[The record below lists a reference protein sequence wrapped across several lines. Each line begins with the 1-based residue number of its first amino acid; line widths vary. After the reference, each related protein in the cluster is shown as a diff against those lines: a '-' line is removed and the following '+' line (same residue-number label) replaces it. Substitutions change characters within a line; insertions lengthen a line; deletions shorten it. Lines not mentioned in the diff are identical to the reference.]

1 MLELLLFVLAGIG
14 FGTFTG
20 LIPGIHVNLI
30 CVLLLGVSSI
40 FIGLNPYCLV
50 VLIISMSVTHTI
62 LDFIPSVLLGCPEDS
77 TALSVL
83 PGHQM
88 LLKGK
93 GLEAIY
99 LTILG
104 GIGVIL
110 VFVLMIPI
118 LIKILPVF
126 YEMIK
131 YYIHYILIG
140 IVSYLILT
148 QKGMK
153 KLLGLFVFIISGL
166 LGLIVFDIPGISSTL
181 LFFPLFTGLFGI
193 STLLISLNN
202 KTKFPKQDDE
212 IGEVKNPLI
221 ISGIIKAF
229 FSGLLVGTLPGV
241 GAAQASVLSQ
251 QITKKR
257 DTREFLVSVGGINTA
272 TAIFSLVALYTIG
285 KPRSGAAVAI
295 EKLVENFGINEL
307 MLVVAA
313 GLIATGIASLL
324 ALFLSR
330 RFLNA
335 MEKISYK
342 KLSLSI
348 IVILIGLTIFLT
360 GWVGILILFV
370 STMIG
375 LLAPLL
381 NVKRS
386 FAMGVLMIP
395 VILFY
400 FGII

>member
-1 MLELLLFVLAGIG
+1 MLEFLLFILAGIG

-20 LIPGIHVNLI
+20 LVPGIHVNLI
-30 CVLLLGVSSI
+30 CILLLGISSN
-40 FIGLNPYCLV
+40 FIGLNPYYLV
-50 VLIISMSVTHTI
+50 ALIISMSVTHTI
-62 LDFIPSVLLGCPEDS
+62 LDFIPSILLGCPEDS

-83 PGHQM
+83 PGHKM

-99 LTILG
+99 LTIVG

-110 VFVLMIPI
+110 FFVLMIPI
-118 LIKILPVF
+118 LIKIIPIF
-126 YEMIK
+126 YEAVK
-131 YYIHYILIG
+131 NYIHYILIA
-140 IVSYLILT
+140 IVLCLILT
-148 QKGMK
+148 EKGYR
-153 KLLGLFVFIISGL
+153 KLLGLFVFLISGL
-166 LGLIVFDIPGISSTL
+166 LGLIAFNIPGISSTL

-193 STLLISLNN
+193 STLLISINSE
-202 KTKFPKQDDE
+202 TKLPKQDNE
-212 IGEVKNPLI
+212 IQEVKTSLVIN
-221 ISGIIKAF
+221 GIVKAF

-241 GAAQASVLSQ
+241 GAAQATVLSQ
-251 QITKKR
+251 QITRKTDMK
-257 DTREFLVSVGGINTA
+257 EFLVSIGGINTA

-285 KPRSGAAVAI
+285 KPRSGAAVAVK
-295 EKLVENFGINEL
+295 KLVENFGINEL
-307 MLVVAA
+307 ILVVAA

-324 ALFLSR
+324 ALFLSK
-330 RFLNA
+330 RFLNV

-348 IVILIGLTIFLT
+348 IIVLIGLTIFLT
-360 GWVGILILFV
+360 GWIGILILFV

-386 FAMGVLMIP
+386 FAMGVLMLPI
-395 VILFY
+395 ILFY

>member
-110 VFVLMIPI
+110 FFVLMIPI
-118 LIKILPVF
+118 LIKILPIF

-131 YYIHYILIG
+131 YYIHYILIA

-193 STLLISLNN
+193 STLLISLNS

-257 DTREFLVSVGGINTA
+257 DMREFLVSVGGINTA

-330 RFLNA
+330 RFLNVI
-335 MEKISYK
+335 EKISYR
-342 KLSLSI
+342 KLSISI
-348 IVILIGLTIFLT
+348 IFILIGLTILLT

>member
-1 MLELLLFVLAGIG
+1 MIQLLFFILLGIG
-14 FGTFTG
+14 CGTFTG

-30 CVLLLGVSSI
+30 CVLLLGMSVTFSW
-40 FIGLNPYCLV
+40 LNPHYLIAV
-50 VLIISMSVTHTI
+50 IISMSVTHTI

-99 LTILG
+99 LTIIG

-110 VFVLMIPI
+110 FFVLMIPVM
-118 LIKILPVF
+118 IKILPVF
-126 YEMIK
+126 YASIK
-131 YYIHYILIG
+131 NYIHWILIL
-140 IVSYLILT
+140 IVSYLIL
-148 QKGMK
+148 KEKRFK
-153 KLLGLFVFIISGL
+153 KILGLSVFLISGI
-166 LGLIVFDIPGISSTL
+166 LGLICFNIPGISSTL

-193 STLLISLNN
+193 STLLLSLNS
-202 KTKFPKQDDE
+202 KTKLPKQQNE
-212 IGEVKNPLI
+212 IQEIENPLI
-221 ISGIIKAF
+221 FSGIIKAF

-257 DTREFLVSVGGINTA
+257 NVKEFLISVGGINTA

-295 EKLVENFGINEL
+295 EKIIGSFGFNEL
-307 MLVVAA
+307 MLIVAA

-330 RFLNA
+330 RFLGII
-335 MEKISYK
+335 EKISYK

-348 IVILIGLTIFLT
+348 IVLLIILTMFLT
-360 GWVGILILFV
+360 KWIGILILIF
-370 STMIG
+370 STSVG

-386 FAMGVLMIP
+386 FAMGVLMLP

-400 FGII
+400 LGL

>member
-1 MLELLLFVLAGIG
+1 MLEFLLFILAGIG

-20 LIPGIHVNLI
+20 LVPGIHVNLI
-30 CVLLLGVSSI
+30 CILLLGISST
-40 FIGLNPYCLV
+40 FMGLNPYYLV
-50 VLIISMSVTHTI
+50 ALIISMSVTHTI
-62 LDFIPSVLLGCPEDS
+62 LDFIPSILLGCPEDS

-83 PGHQM
+83 PGHKM

-110 VFVLMIPI
+110 FFVLMIPI
-118 LIKILPVF
+118 LIKIIPIF
-126 YEMIK
+126 YEAVK
-131 YYIHYILIG
+131 NYIHYILIA
-140 IVSYLILT
+140 IVLCLILT
-148 QKGMK
+148 EKGYR
-153 KLLGLFVFIISGL
+153 KLLGLFVFLISGL
-166 LGLIVFDIPGISSTL
+166 LGLIAFNIPGISSTL

-193 STLLISLNN
+193 STLLISINSE
-202 KTKFPKQDDE
+202 TKLPKQDNE
-212 IGEVKNPLI
+212 IQEVKTSLVIN
-221 ISGIIKAF
+221 GIVKAF

-241 GAAQASVLSQ
+241 GAAQATVLSQ
-251 QITKKR
+251 QITRKTDMK
-257 DTREFLVSVGGINTA
+257 EFLVSIGGINTA

-295 EKLVENFGINEL
+295 KKLVENFGINEL
-307 MLVVAA
+307 ILVVAA

-324 ALFLSR
+324 ALFLSK
-330 RFLNA
+330 RFLNV

-348 IVILIGLTIFLT
+348 IIVLIGLTIFLT
-360 GWVGILILFV
+360 GWIGILILFV

-386 FAMGVLMIP
+386 LGMGVLMLPI
-395 VILFY
+395 ILFY
-400 FGII
+400 LHII

>member
-110 VFVLMIPI
+110 FFVLMIPI
-118 LIKILPVF
+118 LIKILPIF

-131 YYIHYILIG
+131 YYIHYILIA

-193 STLLISLNN
+193 STLLISLNS

-257 DTREFLVSVGGINTA
+257 DMREFLVSVGGINTA

-330 RFLNA
+330 RFLNV

-348 IVILIGLTIFLT
+348 IIVLIGLTIFLT

>member
-1 MLELLLFVLAGIG
+1 MLEFLLFILAGIG

-20 LIPGIHVNLI
+20 LVPGIHVNLI
-30 CVLLLGVSSI
+30 CILLLGISST
-40 FIGLNPYCLV
+40 FMGLNPYYLV
-50 VLIISMSVTHTI
+50 ALIISMSVTHTI
-62 LDFIPSVLLGCPEDS
+62 LDFIPSILLGCPEDS

-83 PGHQM
+83 PGHKM

-110 VFVLMIPI
+110 FFVLMIPI
-118 LIKILPVF
+118 LIKIIPIF
-126 YEMIK
+126 YEAVK
-131 YYIHYILIG
+131 NYIHYILIA
-140 IVSYLILT
+140 IVLCLILT
-148 QKGMK
+148 EKGYR
-153 KLLGLFVFIISGL
+153 KLLGLFVFLISGL
-166 LGLIVFDIPGISSTL
+166 LGLIAFNIPGISSTL

-193 STLLISLNN
+193 STLLISINSE
-202 KTKFPKQDDE
+202 TKLPKQDNE
-212 IGEVKNPLI
+212 IQEVKTSLVIN
-221 ISGIIKAF
+221 GIVKAF

-241 GAAQASVLSQ
+241 GAAQATVLSQ
-251 QITKKR
+251 QITRKTDMK
-257 DTREFLVSVGGINTA
+257 EFLVSIGGINTA

-285 KPRSGAAVAI
+285 KPRSGAAVAVK
-295 EKLVENFGINEL
+295 KLVENFGINEL
-307 MLVVAA
+307 ILVVAA

-324 ALFLSR
+324 ALFLSK
-330 RFLNA
+330 RFLNV

-348 IVILIGLTIFLT
+348 IIVLIGLTIFLT
-360 GWVGILILFV
+360 GWIGILILFV

-386 FAMGVLMIP
+386 FAMGVLMLPI
-395 VILFY
+395 ILFY

>member
-1 MLELLLFVLAGIG
+1 MLEFLLFILAGIG

-20 LIPGIHVNLI
+20 LVPGIHVNLI
-30 CVLLLGVSSI
+30 CILLLGISST
-40 FIGLNPYCLV
+40 FMGLNPYYLV
-50 VLIISMSVTHTI
+50 ALIISMSVTHTI
-62 LDFIPSVLLGCPEDS
+62 LDFIPSILLGCPEDS

-83 PGHQM
+83 PGHKM

-99 LTILG
+99 LTIVG

-110 VFVLMIPI
+110 FFVLMIPI
-118 LIKILPVF
+118 LIKIIPIF
-126 YEMIK
+126 YETVK
-131 YYIHYILIG
+131 NYIHYILIA
-140 IVSYLILT
+140 IVLCLILT
-148 QKGMK
+148 EKGYR
-153 KLLGLFVFIISGL
+153 KLLGLFVFLISGL
-166 LGLIVFDIPGISSTL
+166 LGLIAFNIPGISSTL

-193 STLLISLNN
+193 STLLISINSE
-202 KTKFPKQDDE
+202 TKLPKQDNE
-212 IGEVKNPLI
+212 IQEVKTSLVIN
-221 ISGIIKAF
+221 GIVKAF

-241 GAAQASVLSQ
+241 GAAQATVLSQ
-251 QITKKR
+251 QITRKTDMK
-257 DTREFLVSVGGINTA
+257 EFLVSIGGINTA

-285 KPRSGAAVAI
+285 KPRSGAAVAVK
-295 EKLVENFGINEL
+295 KLVENFGINEL
-307 MLVVAA
+307 ILVVAA

-324 ALFLSR
+324 ALFLSK
-330 RFLNA
+330 RFLNV

-348 IVILIGLTIFLT
+348 IIVLIGLTIFLT
-360 GWVGILILFV
+360 GWIGILILFV

-386 FAMGVLMIP
+386 FAMGVLMLPI
-395 VILFY
+395 ILFY